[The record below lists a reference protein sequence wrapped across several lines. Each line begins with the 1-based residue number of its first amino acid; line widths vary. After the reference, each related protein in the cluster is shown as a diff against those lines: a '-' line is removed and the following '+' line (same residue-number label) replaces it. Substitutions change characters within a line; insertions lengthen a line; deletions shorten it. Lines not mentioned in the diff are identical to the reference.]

1 MIYDSHMHT
10 VNSDGRS
17 TIAEMCQ
24 SAVEKGVSGI
34 TITDHAHLTHM
45 EEYDI
50 LPRIQACIDENLPK
64 L

>member
-34 TITDHAHLTHM
+34 AITDHADMNFYESRDT
-45 EEYDI
+45 YN
-50 LPRIQACIDENLPK
+50 RI
-64 L
+64 